1 MEPHHQRSA
10 APRDRSAS
18 KTLTLIATSIGFA
31 VVQLDV
37 TVVNVAVEQIG
48 TALGGGVS
56 GLQWVVSAYTL
67 AFAALIL
74 TAGAIGDRIG
84 AKRVF
89 IAGFTLFTAA
99 SVVCGLAPNLGT
111 LIAARAV
118 QGVGA
123 AVLVPSSLSLLNHAY
138 HDAGERAKAI
148 GFWAAGASAALAA
161 GPLLGGILIATLGWR
176 AIFYINLPIGLVG
189 VWLTWRYVTES
200 PLAKDRGLDIPGQI
214 VVILALGSMA
224 AAMILSGKLGWSSPW
239 VESGLVLSLAAL
251 AAFAGIESKT
261 KRPMLP
267 VSLFKSRT
275 FSATT
280 LIGLFVNT
288 AFYGLIFV
296 LSLLFQQQQGYS
308 ALTTGLAFL
317 PMTGAIVA
325 TNLCAGRLAEWIG
338 PARLI
343 LFGALLLAGGCIGL
357 LWINR
362 QTGYLALAAQLV
374 SMGAGLGL
382 VVPPMTSSLLGSVD
396 RSRSGI
402 ASGSLNSMRQAGSV
416 IGVSL
421 FGSLIAGEGRFFPG
435 LHAAL
440 LVSAGL
446 LLAGGALSFLVVPPR
461 KNSR

>member
-1 MEPHHQRSA
+1 
-10 APRDRSAS
+10 
-18 KTLTLIATSIGFA
+18 
-31 VVQLDV
+31 
-37 TVVNVAVEQIG
+37 
-48 TALGGGVS
+48 
-56 GLQWVVSAYTL
+56 
-67 AFAALIL
+67 
-74 TAGAIGDRIG
+74 
-84 AKRVF
+84 
-89 IAGFTLFTAA
+89 
-99 SVVCGLAPNLGT
+99 
-111 LIAARAV
+111 
-118 QGVGA
+118 
-123 AVLVPSSLSLLNHAY
+123 
-138 HDAGERAKAI
+138 
-148 GFWAAGASAALAA
+148 
-161 GPLLGGILIATLGWR
+161 
-176 AIFYINLPIGLVG
+176 
-189 VWLTWRYVTES
+189 
-200 PLAKDRGLDIPGQI
+200 
-214 VVILALGSMA
+214 
-224 AAMILSGKLGWSSPW
+224 
-239 VESGLVLSLAAL
+239 
-251 AAFAGIESKT
+251 
-261 KRPMLP
+261 MLP
-267 VSLFKSRT
+267 LSLFKSRT